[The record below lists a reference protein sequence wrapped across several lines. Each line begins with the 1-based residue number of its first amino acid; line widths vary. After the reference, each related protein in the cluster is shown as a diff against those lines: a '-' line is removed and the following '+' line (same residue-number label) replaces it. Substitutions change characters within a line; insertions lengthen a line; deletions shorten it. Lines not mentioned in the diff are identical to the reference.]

1 MLSVAVSSRHSKF
14 FIAKWKNILVM
25 RVFFFRSNY
34 EGFIS
39 IHSMLAEKTKNISKK
54 GLEMIRLDVANA
66 HDNFADALTKHAL
79 YKTSDIELSQ
89 DLVQVTFLKTLMYLQ
104 KGGKID
110 TMRSFLNRILNDL
123 VIDEYRKRKT
133 TSLDRLLGKGFE
145 LSVDDSEKIM
155 NIFDGKEAVT
165 LLRFLPKKYQVVM
178 RMRYI
183 QGLSIKEM
191 SVLTGQTENTVAV
204 QSHRGLAKLRILYEE
219 SHK

>member
-1 MLSVAVSSRHSKF
+1 
-14 FIAKWKNILVM
+14 
-25 RVFFFRSNY
+25 
-34 EGFIS
+34 
-39 IHSMLAEKTKNISKK
+39 MLAEKTKKISKK
-54 GLEMIRLDVANA
+54 GQEIIRLDVANA
-66 HDNFADALTKHAL
+66 HDDFADALAKNAF
-79 YKTSDIELSQ
+79 YKTSDVELSQ

-104 KGGKID
+104 RGGKID
-110 TMRSFLNRILNDL
+110 TMRSFLNRVLNDL

-145 LSVDDSEKIM
+145 LSVDDSEKVM
-155 NIFDGKEAVT
+155 NMFDGKEAVT

-204 QSHRGLAKLRILYEE
+204 QAHRGLAKLRILYEE